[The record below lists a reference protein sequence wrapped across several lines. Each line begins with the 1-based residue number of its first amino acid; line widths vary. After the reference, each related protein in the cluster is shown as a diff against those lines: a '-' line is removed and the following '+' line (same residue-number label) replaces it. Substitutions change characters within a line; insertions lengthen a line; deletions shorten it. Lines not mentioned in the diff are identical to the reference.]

1 MKRIENR
8 QEKRF
13 RSSFKVFLEVTNAPA
28 NFSGISLDENF
39 RARIKKRDG
48 TLATSPSSGMKSM
61 MTISIIDGLR
71 QVSGLEA
78 PIFFDTPGRSLDE
91 DHKQAMLNYFWKD
104 KGQQF
109 LIFAHS
115 GEYRV
120 EDTVADF
127 GDRIA
132 KAWELV
138 WPGDYRTCR
147 KCQSEDIIHSKD
159 KQQASCLSCNH
170 NWDTSVTHT
179 EIIDLEV

>member
-1 MKRIENR
+1 MQNQNATGDGKTSTHSVTQSVVNKLMKVLDRTIETYR
-8 QEKRF
+8 KQAKKEVQEAA
-13 RSSFKVFLEVTNAPA
+13 SKVFLEVTNAPA

-39 RARIKKRDG
+39 DARIKKRDG

-132 KAWELV
+132 KRH
-138 WPGDYRTCR
+138 G
-147 KCQSEDIIHSKD
+147 
-159 KQQASCLSCNH
+159 N
-170 NWDTSVTHT
+170 
-179 EIIDLEV
+179 